1 MSRFMW
7 TTLCLVN
14 LLQSHTS
21 QKRSMMPWAGSTW
34 TAKLWLENVLRNH
47 TSKGR
52 AVRPCTGSGNGRRGV
67 VMSGQTPNVLARP
80 WFRHCGILIK
90 ANGLRL
96 TNWCRYCAT
105 HNPQAMS
112 RKCWQRTRADF
123 CARAEKLLRADG
135 WCTNTVLVR
144 RSRGNAS
151 CNVPV
156 QNEWPLSDDN
166 CGKRKTLLKTLYGAI
181 RSRWPTDNLELQ
193 EYCSLPQQKFIDP
206 TNAVYAFTFPHVGPT
221 ARLPTQDVILSDLL
235 ESVLGFWWVLDVSD
249 MMAVQKY
256 SELMGSFLS
265 NLEFAIT
272 SVSYW
277 RSQDGP
283 WFQKTYDSTILSDA
297 RSYAS
302 DAAALNNSKPGAP
315 APPPP
320 SQAASVRQAN
330 CSDAVNDL
338 LSAASWNTS
347 EPNTARAHEDLSD
360 TPKFERAYSTLCLL
374 CLASMLRC
382 PRCHLD
388 QLKGKG
394 TNVNWS
400 DSQWRQ

>member
-1 MSRFMW
+1 MW

-21 QKRSMMPWAGSTW
+21 QKRSMMPWAGSSW

-52 AVRPCTGSGNGRRGV
+52 AVRSCRGTGTGRGEVLMCRQTTIVVPRG
-67 VMSGQTPNVLARP
+67 
-80 WFRHCGILIK
+80 
-90 ANGLRL
+90 
-96 TNWCRYCAT
+96 
-105 HNPQAMS
+105 
-112 RKCWQRTRADF
+112 ADF
-123 CARAEKLLRADG
+123 GTSAEKLLRADG
-135 WCTNTVLVR
+135 CCTNTLLVR
-144 RSRGNAS
+144 RTRGNAS

-156 QNEWPLSDDN
+156 QNDWPLSDDI
-166 CGKRKTLLKTLYGAI
+166 CGKWKTLHKTLYGSI

-193 EYCSLPQQKFIDP
+193 EYYSFPKQKFIDS
-206 TNAVYAFTFPHVGPT
+206 TNAVYVFTLPRVALT
-221 ARLPTQDVILSDLL
+221 ARLPTQDVILSDLH
-235 ESVLGFWWVLDVSD
+235 ESVLGFWWVLDVSN

-283 WFQKTYDSTILSDA
+283 WFQKTYDSKILCDA

-388 QLKGKG
+388 QWG
-394 TNVNWS
+394 N
-400 DSQWRQ
+400 